1 MSKKVAFGGK
11 PSTKPT
17 TPDDW
22 VESRKI
28 EATIKAEEM
37 KRLTFDI
44 SDSLHRRIKSQCA
57 VKGSKWPTS
66 CGGFWK
72 STFRA
77 EGLSSRNYG
86 KP

>member
-28 EATIKAEEM
+28 EATPKVEEM

-57 VKGSKWPTS
+57 VKGVKMADELRGLLEKHFPEENQ
-66 CGGFWK
+66 
-72 STFRA
+72 RA
-77 EGLSSRNYG
+77 
-86 KP
+86 

>member
-1 MSKKVAFGGK
+1 MSKKVSFGGK

-17 TPDDW
+17 TPDEW

-28 EATIKAEEM
+28 EAIIKAEEM

-57 VKGSKWPTS
+57 VKGVKMADEL
-66 CGGFWK
+66 
-72 STFRA
+72 R
-77 EGLSSRNYG
+77 GLLEKHFPGENLT
-86 KP
+86 